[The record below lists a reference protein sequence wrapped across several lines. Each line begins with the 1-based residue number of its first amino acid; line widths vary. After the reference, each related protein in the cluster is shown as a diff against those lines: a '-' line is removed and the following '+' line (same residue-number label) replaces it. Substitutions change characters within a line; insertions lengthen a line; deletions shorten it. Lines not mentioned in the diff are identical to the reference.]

1 MAAFTS
7 AYVAAAFKA
16 DLEAIFAKVSIL
28 ISIFQLLSPCSIFRT
43 NCLHLHTYDKLILGF
58 PPKDFRA
65 QFTTFT
71 TKPPLS

>member
-1 MAAFTS
+1 MAAFAS

-28 ISIFQLLSPCSIFRT
+28 ISIFQLLSPCSISRT
-43 NCLHLHTYDKLILGF
+43 NRLHLHIHEKLILEF

-65 QFTTFT
+65 LFTTCT